1 MEPEI
6 QILPIHP
13 GTDGD
18 GRKWPKHH
26 YERND
31 EYFKERIATDKW
43 IHDLPGGPQPGVVY
57 RLDKMPGGYAG
68 FQRTRPDSKHVD
80 RYIYGHPNG
89 QFRSLNEFY
98 PHFKHL
104 MDFGGPVGCTCK
116 LCINGSSKAK
126 PVAAKAS
133 GSVRVSGG
141 RATGSGHVSESSRDR
156 GQQVEPSNLISPFK
170 PGTHDAEQRIP
181 HKRKLVDIEGVPDI
195 YETLVEQLKDTAPDH
210 VDEPITERMSP
221 DWRVGNIRSKEQV
234 EELLRLPRYVPRP
247 GELVL
252 FADLSQSETIAWNEK
267 AQTFKCCHTSSG
279 TMLTQPKWKAG
290 VITQTPKEQ
299 VLDDDLVSDDHKQR
313 AVNESGFRI
322 QPLSKLGDDHKAF
335 SKQLKYVPL
344 HAIRPFYLWQ
354 ECLKGVKAE
363 DTHPTVQHAVT
374 VASSFCV
381 IGRFRFRG
389 VWPNATVFARGVYL
403 GPELI
408 LLGDT
413 VRLAPRTANNEQPP
427 DKVTDVMVVTAIRLR
442 FVNLNME
449 DDDMAPELPGL
460 PYQTCLHFSGR
471 VFTLEPTRSFDGV
484 GKAPIDPQSD
494 VLPPG
499 LASYGQL
506 YHYSDPEQTSARTEL
521 PYTRILGRCVEH
533 IATKSWFNSS
543 TKTLSTFQAVNAK
556 AATQPAEISRGLKGI
571 LDTRIYSQKN
581 DKRIKSQEGKS
592 WFWADA
598 RVEQLGLHEVN
609 QRDVGT
615 KNKER
620 TKGHMA
626 KWKAS
631 LKAIDG
637 KKGALEEYQAV
648 KSKLKEQARVSS
660 SYGMMRAPASSTEPE
675 QAVSRSGSGSGS
687 GPGQGEDNAHGDDDA
702 MDVDDAEPFIQ
713 TEQRRPL
720 AANRERSSGS
730 GSRSASGEYGTPP
743 TVPPESMEAITLSD
757 SEDEHHLA
765 ADQLVGELSKSMRR
779 NDASA
784 RGGGSSSQAIELDG
798 SEARRELESSRI

>member
-6 QILPIHP
+6 QILPIRT

-68 FQRTRPDSKHVD
+68 FQRQRPDSKHVD
-80 RYIYGHPNG
+80 RYVYGHPNG

-104 MDFGGPVGCTCK
+104 MDYGGPAGCTCK
-116 LCINGSSKAK
+116 LCVNGGSKAK
-126 PVAAKAS
+126 SGAAKGS
-133 GSVRVSGG
+133 GSGRVSDA
-141 RATGSGHVSESSRDR
+141 RVSEGSRDR
-156 GQQVEPSNLISPFK
+156 EQRAEPANLISPFK
-170 PGTHDAEQRIP
+170 AGPRPESEQRIP
-181 HKRKLVDIEGVPDI
+181 QKRKLVDIEGVPDI
-195 YETLVEQLKDTAPDH
+195 YETLIEKLKDAGPEEH
-210 VDEPITERMSP
+210 LDEPITERMSP

-252 FADLSQSETIAWNEK
+252 FADLSQSETITWDEN
-267 AQTFKCCHTSSG
+267 AQTFKCCHASSD
-279 TMLTQPKWKAG
+279 TVLTQPKWKAG
-290 VITQTPKEQ
+290 VVTQTPKER
-299 VLDDDLVSDDHKQR
+299 VSDEDLITDEHKER

-354 ECLKGVKAE
+354 ECLKGVTAQ
-363 DTHPTVQHAVT
+363 DTHPTIEHAVG

-389 VWPNATVFARGVYL
+389 VWPNATVFARGAYL

-413 VRLAPRTANNEQPP
+413 VRLTPRTSNNEQRP
-427 DKVTDVMVVTAIRLR
+427 DAVTDVMVVTAIRLR
-442 FVNLNME
+442 FVNLNID

-471 VFTLEPTRSFDGV
+471 VFTLDPTRSFDGV
-484 GKAPIDPQSD
+484 GKVPIDPESD
-494 VLPPG
+494 VLPAG
-499 LASYGQL
+499 LPAYGQW

-533 IATKSWFNSS
+533 TATKSWFNSAKAPS
-543 TKTLSTFQAVNAK
+543 LSAFQAVNAK
-556 AATQPAEISRGLKGI
+556 AAVKPAEITKGLKGI
-571 LDTRIYSQKN
+571 LDARIYSQKN

-592 WFWADA
+592 WFWADT
-598 RVEQLGLHEVN
+598 RVEQLDLHEVN

-626 KWKAS
+626 KWTTS

-637 KKGALEEYQAV
+637 KKGAMEEYQAV
-648 KSKLKEQARVSS
+648 KSKLKEQAKVTS

-675 QAVSRSGSGSGS
+675 QASSRSGSGSAPGS
-687 GPGQGEDNAHGDDDA
+687 GQDDHNDDGDGDA
-702 MDVDDAEPFIQ
+702 MEIEDAQ
-713 TEQRRPL
+713 TFTHNEQRRPL
-720 AANRERSSGS
+720 PSNRERSSGS
-730 GSRSASGEYGTPP
+730 GSGSGAYGTPP
-743 TVPPESMEAITLSD
+743 SVPPQRMGAITLSD
-757 SEDEHHLA
+757 SEDEDHLA
-765 ADQLVGELSKSMRR
+765 ADQLVGELSKNMRR

-784 RGGGSSSQAIELDG
+784 KKGGSSSQAIELD
-798 SEARRELESSRI
+798 

>member
-1 MEPEI
+1 MDPEI
-6 QILPIHP
+6 QILPIRT

-43 IHDLPGGPQPGVVY
+43 IHDLPGGRQPGVVY

-68 FQRTRPDSKHVD
+68 FQRPRPDSKHVD

-116 LCINGSSKAK
+116 LCVNGSSKAK
-126 PVAAKAS
+126 S
-133 GSVRVSGG
+133 GPSRVSGSG
-141 RATGSGHVSESSRDR
+141 RISDARVSESNGDR
-156 GQQVEPSNLISPFK
+156 EQRTGPANLISPFK
-170 PGTHDAEQRIP
+170 PGPGLDAERRIP
-181 HKRKLVDIEGVPDI
+181 QKRKLVDVEGIPDI
-195 YETLVEQLKDTAPDH
+195 YETLIERLKDAGPAEH
-210 VDEPITERMSP
+210 MDEPITERMSP
-221 DWRVGNIRSKEQV
+221 DWRVGNIRSNEQV

-252 FADLSQSETIAWNEK
+252 FADLSQSESIAWDEK
-267 AQTFKCCHTSSG
+267 AQTFKYCDTSSG

-290 VITQTPKEQ
+290 VVTQIPREQITEEDLATDEHKE
-299 VLDDDLVSDDHKQR
+299 R

-344 HAIRPFYLWQ
+344 HGIRPFYLW
-354 ECLKGVKAE
+354 EDCLKGVTAH
-363 DTHPTVQHAVT
+363 DIHPTVEYAIT

-381 IGRFRFRG
+381 VGRFRFRG
-389 VWPNATVFARGVYL
+389 AWPNATVFARGVYL

-413 VRLAPRTANNEQPP
+413 VRLTPRTSNNEQAP

-471 VFTLEPTRSFDGV
+471 VFTLDPTRSFDGV
-484 GKAPIDPQSD
+484 GKVPIDPESEI
-494 VLPPG
+494 LPAG
-499 LASYGQL
+499 LAAYGQW
-506 YHYSDPEQTSARTEL
+506 YHYSDPEQISARTEL

-533 IATKSWFNSS
+533 TATKLWFNS
-543 TKTLSTFQAVNAK
+543 TKTPSFSAFQAVNAK
-556 AATQPAEISRGLKGI
+556 APIKPAEITRGLQGVR
-571 LDTRIYSQKN
+571 DARIYSQKN

-592 WFWADA
+592 WFWADT
-598 RVEQLGLHEVN
+598 RVEQLDLHEVN
-609 QRDVGT
+609 QRDVGA

-626 KWKAS
+626 KWKTS

-637 KKGALEEYQAV
+637 KTGAGEEYQAV
-648 KSKLKEQARVSS
+648 KSKLKEQTRVSS

-675 QAVSRSGSGSGS
+675 QAVSGASGSAPGSGQDEIENNDDDAMEIDDAEPFTQSERQSALPSNREGGSGSGSGS
-687 GPGQGEDNAHGDDDA
+687 D
-702 MDVDDAEPFIQ
+702 
-713 TEQRRPL
+713 
-720 AANRERSSGS
+720 
-730 GSRSASGEYGTPP
+730 GTPP
-743 TVPPESMEAITLSD
+743 SVPPQRVEAITLSD
-757 SEDEHHLA
+757 SEDEDHLA
-765 ADQLVGELSKSMRR
+765 ADQLVGELSKNMRR

-784 RGGGSSSQAIELDG
+784 RGGGSSSQAIEL
-798 SEARRELESSRI
+798 E